1 MLSKSSLSVEE
12 SATASLTA
20 EEETA
25 LNQWYDQLDSQWLTA
40 IDDPES
46 PEYQALVEMEA
57 RMLAEQEYYHDQF
70 LYADRLV

>member
-1 MLSKSSLSVEE
+1 MLSKSILSVEE
-12 SATASLTA
+12 SATAPLTI

-25 LNQWYDQLDSQWLTA
+25 LNQWYDELDSQWLAA
-40 IDDPES
+40 IDDPQS

>member
-1 MLSKSSLSVEE
+1 MLSKSILSAEE
-12 SATASLTA
+12 NATAPLTT

-40 IDDPES
+40 IDDPQS
-46 PEYQALVEMEA
+46 SEYQALVEMET

>member
-1 MLSKSSLSVEE
+1 MLSKSILPVGE
-12 SATASLTA
+12 STIAPLTT

-25 LNQWYDQLDSQWLTA
+25 LNQWYDELDSQWLTA
-40 IDDPES
+40 IDDPQS

-57 RMLAEQEYYHDQF
+57 QMLAEQEYYHDQF